1 MDFRKQKVR
10 LGDLLVSRNMITQE
24 QLESA
29 LSRQKESG
37 KKLGAVLVDD
47 GLVTEDE
54 IAMVLSEQLN
64 LDIVDLQNIYI
75 DEAVAT
81 LVPVKLLKKYTMFP
95 YAFAEDNKNVLM
107 VAMEN
112 PLDTYA
118 QEDISI
124 ITNYQVEPVVATTR
138 SIMLAIDKYFGQDE
152 VRHSLNQYAKEK
164 KLEVEVD
171 EEEEEN
177 INSSPIVKLVKEMI
191 ELAVRQRTSDIHLEP
206 MEEYI
211 RVRYRIDG
219 VLHKKATYNVSVLSA
234 IIARIK
240 IIGGMDISEKRKP
253 QDGRITQI
261 VDHVEYDIRVSILPT
276 VFGEKVVMR
285 LTAKK
290 ALTREKSQLGL
301 KPYELERFDK
311 ILKNPHGILLVTG
324 PTGSGKSTTLYTALS
339 ELNTNDV
346 NIITVEDPVE
356 ANIDGI
362 NQVQVN
368 NKAQLTFASALRSIL
383 RQDPDIIMIGE
394 IRDQETASIAVQ
406 ASITGHLVVSTLHT
420 NSAASTITRLE
431 DMGVESYL
439 IADSVVGVIA
449 QRLVRRL
456 CPFCKKAKK
465 ASYEE
470 KEFMSLDQDKE
481 ITIYEACGCPK
492 CDATGYKGRIGVYEI
507 MTLTPELKTIISK
520 RQGADILKQK
530 AIEQGMR
537 TLRMSG
543 TEYVLEGITSYA
555 ELVKISMD
563 D

>member
-1 MDFRKQKVR
+1 MDFNKRKIR
-10 LGDLLVSRNMITQE
+10 LGELLVETGAITQE
-24 QLESA
+24 QLEHALQKQKKTNLKLGETLVDEGIITEDDIAKA
-29 LSRQKESG
+29 LSQ
-37 KKLGAVLVDD
+37 
-47 GLVTEDE
+47 
-54 IAMVLSEQLN
+54 QLN
-64 LDIVDLQNIYI
+64 LEIVDLQNINI
-75 DEAVAT
+75 DKVVVG
-81 LVPVKLLKKYTMFP
+81 LVPVNLLKKYTMIPF
-95 YAFAEDNKNVLM
+95 AFNENNKNILR

-138 SIMLAIDKYFGQDE
+138 SIMLAIDKCYGQDD
-152 VRHSLNQYAKEK
+152 VKSALKQYAKEK
-164 KLEVEVD
+164 KLEIEEDVQED
-171 EEEEEN
+171 EDV
-177 INSSPIVKLVKEMI
+177 NSSPIVKLVKEMI
-191 ELAVRQRTSDIHLEP
+191 DLAVRQRASDIHIEP

-219 VLHKKATYNVSVLSA
+219 VLQKKAKYNISVLPA

-253 QDGRITQI
+253 QDGRITQV

-285 LTAKK
+285 LTAKM

-301 KPYELERFDK
+301 KPYELKQFDY
-311 ILKNPHGILLVTG
+311 ILSNPHGILLVTG

-339 ELNTNDV
+339 ELNTSDV

-368 NKAQLTFASALRSIL
+368 PKAELTFAGALRSIL

-394 IRDQETASIAVQ
+394 IRDQETAAIAVQ

-420 NSAASTITRLE
+420 NSAASSITRLE
-431 DMGVESYL
+431 DMGIESYL
-439 IADSVVGVIA
+439 IADSVIGVIA

-456 CPFCKKAKK
+456 CPVCKEARE
-465 ASYEE
+465 ATVEE
-470 KEFMSLDQDKE
+470 KEFMGQDVDKK
-481 ITIYEACGCPK
+481 ITLYEPCGCAK
-492 CDATGYKGRIGVYEI
+492 CDNTGSKGRIGVYEI
-507 MTLTPELKTIISK
+507 MTMTPALKTMISK
-520 RQGADILKQK
+520 REGAERIK
-530 AIEQGMR
+530 EQAMEEGMR

-543 TEYVLEGITSYA
+543 SEYVLDGTTSFA
-555 ELVKISMD
+555 ELVKISFD
-563 D
+563 V